1 MAKAKPNEAQKPESP
16 AQKLVKKPAEQTF
29 GMPAEVKEWIEQADS
44 RIKYLTNENKRLK
57 DEVAKLKSYKIWA
70 EQKILGRSEE

>member
-1 MAKAKPNEAQKPESP
+1 MEKAKPNVGQKPPSP
-16 AQKLVKKPAEQTF
+16 AQKPIKKPVEQTF
-29 GMPAEVKEWIEQADS
+29 GMPAEVKDWIEQADS

>member
-1 MAKAKPNEAQKPESP
+1 MAESKPKD
-16 AQKLVKKPAEQTF
+16 KAEQTF
-29 GMPAEVKEWIEQADS
+29 GMSAEVKDWIEQADS
-44 RIKYLTNENKRLK
+44 RIKFLTNENKRLK